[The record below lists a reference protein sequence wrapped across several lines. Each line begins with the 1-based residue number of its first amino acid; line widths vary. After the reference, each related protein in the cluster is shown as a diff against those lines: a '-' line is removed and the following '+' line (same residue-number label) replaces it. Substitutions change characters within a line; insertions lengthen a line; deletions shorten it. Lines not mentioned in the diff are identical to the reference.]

1 MIHVVLLCDAY
12 THTQLASNVTL
23 LNLMNHRFDVTLSP
37 HTIYTE
43 QQRCVPTAQ
52 APDCGS
58 LTCSKGEAC
67 TPYQFFYDPA
77 GDSYDDEYYNCCPT
91 SQVCGAGDD
100 ATCCPLTTTCDAK
113 SGTCI
118 AVSCVLCVVIAAT
131 RASHTCTQH
140 TVQMSTVHSRQIVCR
155 SDTKLLPLLY
165 AVLTTYVL
173 AQLIDCVMLVYLIFT
188 LLCRLFLR
196 RVLQASFGL
205 IFSMMLRR
213 TTLS

>member
-1 MIHVVLLCDAY
+1 
-12 THTQLASNVTL
+12 
-23 LNLMNHRFDVTLSP
+23 MNHRFDATLSP

-58 LTCSKGEAC
+58 LTCSKGETC

-77 GDSYDDEYYNCCPT
+77 GDSYNDEYYNCCPT

-118 AVSCVLCVVIAAT
+118 AVVPKTCATGELWTDLFYDAKTYDSIVKPGCCPVAEVCGIANDLCCGPGILCVN
-131 RASHTCTQH
+131 
-140 TVQMSTVHSRQIVCR
+140 
-155 SDTKLLPLLY
+155 D
-165 AVLTTYVL
+165 
-173 AQLIDCVMLVYLIFT
+173 
-188 LLCRLFLR
+188 
-196 RVLQASFGL
+196 ASFGVAFCAPQTRPL
-205 IFSMMLRR
+205 PGSKQAVRY
-213 TTLS
+213 SQ